1 MSTPVNVLVVGVGP
15 HTRLNHL
22 PALAAAQDA
31 GLAGTVT
38 GVNLPHAAAPVD
50 YGTPGQPR
58 RMPIVAVQPLPAR
71 CRTLPGPVL
80 RVLEEAVE
88 RERVGAIVVASEPS
102 VHLPYALWAIER
114 GLPLL
119 LDKPLTVHPGA
130 STDPAAAQ
138 AIADDF
144 DTLLDAYRTAQ
155 QRDPRM
161 VVSVL
166 AQRRWHPAFRQ
177 ARELIA
183 EVAEATN
190 CPVTSIQSSHGDGQW
205 RLPDE
210 LVDLGY
216 HGFRDGYG
224 KAAHSGYHHFDIVPW
239 WLAASERPGKELDE
253 IEVHAVCTRP
263 ADFLTQLTVA
273 DHARVLPGFADRNP
287 YSEQDLHRLTANFG
301 EVDVHLNVAYRGHG
315 RVLALG
321 SHSLAHTTFSQ
332 RAVLDPVPGSLYKGN
347 GRIGQE
353 SHIVQQG
360 PFQALHLHVLQTL
373 HGDGEGVDPR
383 AAGGADHIELHVFR
397 NDRLNLGWER
407 HRRLGF
413 DDLTRGTGPG
423 AVLPTQR
430 SARTCAVTEFLSCLA
445 GRTPRAELASDLAD
459 HRRPARLMAAAYLS
473 MARRWAAGDRPTA
486 PAVLDFH
493 PSTVPGPVPA
503 AVLAPTGRGGRE
515 LAASGAER

>member
-1 MSTPVNVLVVGVGP
+1 MSAPVNILVIGAGP

-22 PALAAAQDA
+22 PALAAARDA

-38 GVNLPHAAAPVD
+38 GVDLPHAAAPVE
-50 YGTPGQPR
+50 YGMPGRPR
-58 RMPIVAVQPLPAR
+58 LMPVVAVPPFPVSLR
-71 CRTLPGPVL
+71 SLPGGVR
-80 RVLEEAVE
+80 RVLEDLVE
-88 RERVGAIVVASEPS
+88 RQRVGAVVVATEPS
-102 VHLPYALWAIER
+102 VHLPYALWAIGR
-114 GLPLL
+114 GLPVL

-144 DTLLDAYRTAQ
+144 EALLDAYREALR
-155 QRDPRM
+155 RDPRM

-166 AQRRWHPAFRQ
+166 AQRRWHPAFRRV
-177 ARELIA
+177 RELIA
-183 EVAEATN
+183 EVAEATG
-190 CPVTSIQSSHGDGQW
+190 CPVTSVQSSHGDGQW

-216 HGFRDGYG
+216 HGFDRGYG

-239 WLAASERPGKELDE
+239 WLAAGERPGKEIDE
-253 IEVHAVCTRP
+253 IEVHAACTRP
-263 ADFLTQLTVA
+263 GDFLAQLTVA
-273 DHARVLPGFADRNP
+273 DHARLLPGFADRNP
-287 YSEQDLHRLTANFG
+287 YTEQDLHRLTAGFG
-301 EVDVHLNVAYRGHG
+301 EVDVHLNVAYRGRG

-332 RAVLDPVPGSLYKGN
+332 RAALDPVPGGLYKGN

-360 PFQALHLHVLQTL
+360 PFQALHLRFLQTL
-373 HGDGEGVDPR
+373 HGDGDGVDPR

-397 NDRLNLGWER
+397 NDRLTPGWER
-407 HRRLGF
+407 HRVLGF
-413 DDLTRGTGPG
+413 ADLVEGDGEG

-430 SARTCAVTEFLSCLA
+430 SARTCAVTEFLSHLA
-445 GRTPRAELASDLAD
+445 GRLPRTELASDLAD

-473 MARRWAAGDRPTA
+473 MARRHADGRPAA
-486 PAVLDFH
+486 PAVLDFR
-493 PSTVPGPVPA
+493 PTPA
-503 AVLAPTGRGGRE
+503 LAMPAGRA
-515 LAASGAER
+515 LATLGAAR